1 MPPSGPD
8 SPEDSARPHS
18 ADPQNAAPA
27 DPASPKSLPPP
38 EGAADADEFNEFPGF
53 LENDSDD
60 TPADSSN
67 PRNPSS
73 NLPASSASRAPS
85 AEPPNTRGEMGFLDH
100 LEEFRVTAIKSVA
113 ALITG
118 MVLVGLFFNWFFQVL
133 LYPLHRAARLAGVDP
148 NAPNLL
154 YTTTPMGVFSVLFEV
169 TLFGGVALALPFIGY
184 FVIGFVAPGL
194 TAREKSLLRPALL
207 SALGLF
213 ALGAVFSFFF
223 LAPAAFAVSIKLN
236 RALELTQMWNAAD
249 YYELVTWL
257 TLGTGLVFEFPLVL
271 VILQV
276 LDVVSTAQLRRY
288 RRHAVVVIL
297 IIAALIA
304 PPEVVAMTLMAVP
317 MYILFEISLIV
328 GERLRRRHVAAN
340 SAEPQNAEDT
350 LDTGG

>member
-1 MPPSGPD
+1 MPSSGPD
-8 SPEDSARPHS
+8 LPSDSAQPHSAKPHS
-18 ADPQNAAPA
+18 ADPQNDAPA
-27 DPASPKSLPPP
+27 DPPSPKSLPPP
-38 EGAADADEFNEFPGF
+38 EGAADADEFNEFPAF
-53 LENDSDD
+53 LENDADD

-67 PRNPSS
+67 PPNTFSNP
-73 NLPASSASRAPS
+73 PASSTSGAPS

-113 ALITG
+113 ALFVG
-118 MVLVGLFFNWFFQVL
+118 MILVGLFFNWFFQVL
-133 LYPLHRAARLAGVDP
+133 LYPLHRAIRLANVP

-169 TLFGGVALALPFIGY
+169 TLFGGIALALPFIGY

-194 TAREKSLLRPALL
+194 TDREKNLLRPALL

-213 ALGAVFSFFF
+213 AVGAMFSFFF

-236 RALELTQMWNAAD
+236 HALELTQMWNAAD
-249 YYELVTWL
+249 YYQLVTWL

-276 LDVVSTAQLRRY
+276 LDVVSTAQLRLY

-297 IIAALIA
+297 CIAALIA

-317 MYILFEISLIV
+317 MYVLFEISLIV
-328 GERLRRRHVAAN
+328 GERLRRRHVAAK
-340 SAEPQNAEDT
+340 AVEET